1 MAYGLAL
8 YGFLS
13 IVELYITVPQ
23 RKFAQTDQQK
33 GGNIPSSLKTYFS
46 PKNIFPNCFPPD
58 GTCPPPF
65 SYVPGDVSGP
75 GTLDYETHSMG
86 NMTRCL

>member
-33 GGNIPSSLKTYFS
+33 GGKIPSSASFFKHIFLKRIYFLIVS
-46 PKNIFPNCFPPD
+46 PQMTPVPHHSLM
-58 GTCPPPF
+58 CPEM
-65 SYVPGDVSGP
+65 S
-75 GTLDYETHSMG
+75 LDQEPWIMKRTAWET
-86 NMTRCL
+86 